1 MMNLLSSVRVLISIS
16 LFVMSSLVSALCHS
30 ELTAPSLDAGGYGI
44 CDDTTAF
51 PTSDVLTGVGG

>member
-1 MMNLLSSVRVLISIS
+1 
-16 LFVMSSLVSALCHS
+16 MSSLVSALCHS